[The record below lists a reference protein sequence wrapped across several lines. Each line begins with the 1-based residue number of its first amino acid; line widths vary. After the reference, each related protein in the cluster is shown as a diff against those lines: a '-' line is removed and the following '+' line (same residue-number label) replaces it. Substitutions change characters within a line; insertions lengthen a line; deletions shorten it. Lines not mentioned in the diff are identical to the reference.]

1 MGRPSG
7 RATGHH
13 LGPPR
18 LREEHEL
25 SEALDVLV
33 READMVGPGGA
44 DVSELLARLEAMDP
58 DWFALADLVDI
69 APEDLSPDDALA
81 YLRIVVAHQG
91 WLESLS
97 ARALVA
103 AAGRVPGSDEV
114 LGSDGRR
121 SVTIDDAV
129 REEVAA
135 ALRLAP
141 VTAQG
146 RIEVAR
152 TLVTH
157 LPQTHLAL
165 QRGRIGAMHARVV
178 AESVQQVAPES
189 ANGFARE
196 LEERV
201 LARAMRGTVGDVRSA
216 VRSAARRIDPALV
229 SERARRARRDLD
241 VRVWH
246 DDTGVSTLSARL
258 LTEQALAVA
267 SAIEEVAHD
276 GRHQTLNGPG
286 VISAGE
292 RRAEALVALILR
304 VPGEVV
310 GPLGAHP
317 AAGSDVHSGSGA
329 ESPPSGVH
337 VPGATVG
344 VDSSL
349 SVGAGLEA
357 GEVEPMSA
365 VPRTPSLPPAH
376 MVLVMDL
383 PTLLALRDDPVAVL
397 RAGNVPAEVAR
408 ALAADATFRRAIVD
422 PLTGQLLDYGR
433 RTYAVPDPLRRFIEL
448 RDRVCR
454 FPGCNRAAD
463 QCQIDHAVAWD
474 DGGHTSAANTGALCQ
489 RHHQLKTHGGW
500 RIVESHVDG
509 SCRWRS
515 PLGREYLVEPPTLM
529 EPELVSPP
537 VEPDECVPPDF

>member
-1 MGRPSG
+1 M
-7 RATGHH
+7 RAAGHH
-13 LGPPR
+13 HGPP
-18 LREEHEL
+18 HL
-25 SEALDVLV
+25 SEMRELGEALEVLV
-33 READMVGPGGA
+33 REAEVVGPGGA

-69 APEDLSPDDALA
+69 APEALSPHDALA

-157 LPQTHLAL
+157 LPQTQLAL

-258 LTEQALAVA
+258 LTEQAMAVA

-276 GRHQTLNGPG
+276 VRRQPLDGPG
-286 VISAGE
+286 AISAGE
-292 RRAEALVALILR
+292 RRAEALVALVLR

-310 GPLGAHP
+310 GEAGDEHSPGS
-317 AAGSDVHSGSGA
+317 AAGSAEGPVPGSHSSVRGA
-329 ESPPSGVH
+329 DWLGA
-337 VPGATVG
+337 VPGA
-344 VDSSL
+344 VDAPSPR
-349 SVGAGLEA
+349 GDLEA
-357 GEVEPMSA
+357 GGAEFASA
-365 VPRTPSLPPAH
+365 VRPAPSLPPAH

-383 PTLLALRDDPVAVL
+383 PTLMAMRDDPVAVL

-454 FPGCNRAAD
+454 FPGCSRAAD

-500 RIVESHVDG
+500 RIVESRVDG
-509 SCRWRS
+509 SCTWRS
-515 PLGREYLVEPPTLM
+515 PLGREYPVEPPPLV
-529 EPELVSPP
+529 EPELVRPPDQPDDSPP
-537 VEPDECVPPDF
+537 PEF